1 MSCIIKPRLYTP
13 LEIVAGVNDRLDFI
27 INGITDYT
35 ANITPGFYFSPE
47 DFFAEVKA
55 QLDAETGYSF
65 TVSLSATGRTV
76 ITSVSGGYGTIGF
89 DGATPSGSRNIR
101 RELGWLTATATATS
115 AATLTSPRQILNL
128 WLPDEAVA
136 FDSYWY
142 DRHIEGRTI
151 SIAGVN
157 RRVKHGTQRRRE
169 VRFELCPEH
178 KTVTVDGS
186 TAYTNE
192 AFDQVYDRAKCR
204 FRWWSDIEELGT
216 YFDCFLI
223 EPEVSFTPT
232 RQRPYPGLYE
242 FALLFGEW
250 EDDT

>member
-13 LEIVAGVNDRLDFI
+13 LEIVAGVNDRLDFTL
-27 INGITDYT
+27 NTVEHT
-35 ANITPGFYFSPE
+35 VNITPGFYFSPE
-47 DFFAEVKA
+47 DFLAEVKT
-55 QLDAETGYSF
+55 QIETVTVYVF
-65 TVSLSATGRTV
+65 TVTLTATGRV
-76 ITSVSGGYGTIGF
+76 SITSASPGYSDFGF
-89 DGATPSGSRNIR
+89 DGANPSGSRNIR
-101 RELGWLTATATATS
+101 RELGWLTATAYAAA

-142 DRHIEGRTI
+142 ERHIEGRTI

-204 FRWWSDIEELGT
+204 FRYWVDIEELGT